1 MTARLGLRTI
11 GLGYLALLLV
21 LPVGLIFYRTFEHG
35 IAPAWNAVTSPDA
48 LHAFW
53 LTLEIA
59 AIAVM
64 LNTLFGVACA
74 LLLARRGT
82 GGGRAAARRPRR
94 RGC

>member
-1 MTARLGLRTI
+1 M
-11 GLGYLALLLV
+11 

-53 LTLEIA
+53 LTLEITV
-59 AIAVM
+59 IAVT

-74 LLLARRGT
+74 LLLARPQFRG
-82 GGGRAAARRPRR
+82 GPAAARRPRR